1 MPVMDGIVA
10 TNEIRLF
17 EEERSLPRSRI
28 MAVTGVASTDMQQ
41 RAKAAGIDDY
51 LVKPVSLV
59 ALKKVIAAL

>member
-1 MPVMDGIVA
+1 MPVMDGIVS

-17 EEERSLPRSRI
+17 EEERNLPRSRI

-41 RAKAAGIDDY
+41 RAKAVGIDDY